1 MDITHSVNIDM
12 GAGAQQKAV
21 PSRGDP
27 RYSSMGT
34 NPMASQSQ
42 KRVAG
47 SKRPQAPFAWY
58 GGKAYYA
65 EWLIEQFPDHVQ
77 YIEPF
82 GGAGHVLFH
91 KPPSAVEV
99 YNDLDHRIV
108 NFYRVLKSPELFT
121 RLQLALELSP
131 HARQEFT
138 DTLEAVPTN
147 DPVENAR
154 RFFVLMRQARGGLG
168 MSQITKRAWA
178 VSGRPRRKMP
188 EGVSKFLSSLDGLP
202 EVHERLR
209 TVTIECLPALEI
221 ISKYDG
227 VDAMFYLD
235 PPYVPETRHGGKA
248 SMYGVEMTVEEH
260 AQLLDALGTICGKA
274 MISGYSSPLYE
285 SRLAGWRREELVTK
299 AHMAN
304 SGQQRTEV
312 IWMNY

>member
-1 MDITHSVNIDM
+1 MSGKRRV
-12 GAGAQQKAV
+12 GADVAAREARGRG
-21 PSRGDP
+21 PSRGDQ
-27 RYSSMGT
+27 RYAGTGT
-34 NPMASQSQ
+34 NPAGSQSRRRA
-42 KRVAG
+42 RVG
-47 SKRPQAPFAWY
+47 NRPQAPFAWY

-65 EWLIEQFPDHVQ
+65 EWLVERFPDHVQ

-91 KPPSAVEV
+91 KPPSTVEV

-108 NFYRVLKSPELFT
+108 NFYRVLRDPELFEQL
-121 RLQLALELSP
+121 RLGVELSP
-131 HARQEFT
+131 HARDEFGRVL
-138 DTLEAVPTN
+138 DAEPID

-154 RFFVLMRQARGGLG
+154 RFFVLMRQARGGIG

-178 VSGRPRRKMP
+178 VSGRPRRNMP

-209 TVTIECLPALEI
+209 SVTIECLPALEI
-221 ISKYDG
+221 IQKYDG
-227 VDAMFYLD
+227 KDALFYFD
-235 PPYVPETRHGGKA
+235 PPYMPETRHGGKA
-248 SMYGVEMTVEEH
+248 STYGIEMTADDH
-260 AQLLDALGTICGKA
+260 AQLLDAIHGMRGKA
-274 MISGYSSPLYE
+274 MVSGYASPLYE
-285 SRLAGWRREELVTK
+285 QRLAGWRREELQTK

>member
-1 MDITHSVNIDM
+1 M
-12 GAGAQQKAV
+12 GKVRGRTVAASGGEQV
-21 PSRGDP
+21 RSPGCRGDE
-27 RYSSMGT
+27 RYFAAIGNPAAASSRRR
-34 NPMASQSQ
+34 AS
-42 KRVAG
+42 G
-47 SKRPQAPFAWY
+47 GKRPQAPFAWY

-65 EWLIEQFPDHVQ
+65 DWLIERFPDHVQ

-82 GGAGHVLFH
+82 GGAGHVLFA
-91 KPPSAVEV
+91 KPPSTVEV

-108 NFYRVLKSPELFT
+108 NFYSVLKNPELFS

-131 HARQEFT
+131 HARQEFA
-138 DTLEAVPTN
+138 DTLDAEPTD

-188 EGVSKFLSSLDGLP
+188 EAVSKFLSSLDGLP

-209 TVTIECLPALEI
+209 AVSVECLPALEI
-221 ISKYDG
+221 IGKYDG
-227 VDAMFYLD
+227 KDALFYLD
-235 PPYVPETRHGGKA
+235 PPYMPETRHGGKA
-248 SMYGVEMTVEEH
+248 STYGIEMTVEEH
-260 AQLLDALGTICGKA
+260 VQLLDAVLAISGKA
-274 MISGYSSPLYE
+274 MISGYASPLYE
-285 SRLAGWRREELVTK
+285 AKLAGWRREELATK

-304 SGQQRTEV
+304 SGQQRTEI